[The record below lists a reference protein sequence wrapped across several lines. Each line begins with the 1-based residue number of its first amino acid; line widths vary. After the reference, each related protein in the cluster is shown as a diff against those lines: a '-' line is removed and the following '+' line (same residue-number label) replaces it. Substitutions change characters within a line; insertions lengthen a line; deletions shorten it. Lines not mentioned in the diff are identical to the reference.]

1 MSNALVNA
9 SSRAVANPSEN
20 PFAAQG
26 SEGTGGATTY
36 VKFTGA
42 TGLFT
47 AGQDDDVI
55 EHGTRFAAD
64 MMNAQ
69 WVWSFWW
76 DGKVMEQ
83 FSDALIENPTSYDQY
98 PDFLPEDPKGDIDM
112 TLEEIMQAQKDDP
125 ANFRDGWSVQASF
138 NMRPIDGSDEEY
150 TLKLNKGVA
159 MNSFHTLRKSFGRQ
173 YKLKQGLIPIIEV
186 TANSYEP
193 KAKSAGKK
201 RWAPALKI
209 VDWASEEDLMA
220 VAGESPD
227 DYDDGPVNDA
237 PQTDDAPAETEAAP
251 AAEEKA
257 APTGR
262 RGRRGSRGNVG

>member
-1 MSNALVNA
+1 MSNQLVNA
-9 SSRAVANPSEN
+9 SSRSVANPSDN

-42 TGLFT
+42 TGQFT
-47 AGQDDDVI
+47 AGQDDDEI

-64 MMNAQ
+64 LINAQ

-76 DGKVMEQ
+76 DGKVVEQ
-83 FSDALIENPTSYDQY
+83 FSDALVENPTSYDN
-98 PDFLPEDPKGDIDM
+98 PPMELPEDPDGNIDM
-112 TLEEIMQAQKDDP
+112 SIEEIMQAQKDDP

-138 NMRPIDGSDEEY
+138 NMRPLDGSDEEY

-173 YKLKQGLIPIIEV
+173 YKLKQGLIPIIELS
-186 TANSYEP
+186 ANSYEP

-209 VDWASEEDLMA
+209 VEWMSEEDLMG
-220 VAGESPD
+220 VAGDDPA
-227 DYDDGPVNDA
+227 DYDEPET
-237 PQTDDAPAETEAAP
+237 PTETKDAPAETKEEKPAP
-251 AAEEKA
+251 APAQA
-257 APTGR
+257 R
-262 RGRRGSRGNVG
+262 RGRRGARGSNLG